1 MTEPANIYEDIVVR
15 VLDVKRYYGSGE
27 AVKKTLDG
35 ISLDIYRGEYLSI
48 MGPSGSGKSTLFNL
62 IGGID

>member
-27 AVKKTLDG
+27 AVTKALDG

-48 MGPSGSGKSTLFNL
+48 MGPSGSGKSTLFEY
-62 IGGID
+62 DWRD